1 VQNALISG
9 AIVVTTPSDVSLED
23 ARKAVNMFVQVRVPI
38 LGMVENMSYLIAPGS
53 GERID
58 VFGYGGG
65 KKTAEQMNVPF
76 LGELALDPD
85 VRIGGDSGQP
95 VTTRAGEDKH
105 NTPFLELAKR
115 VDQAVGALK
124 QTGPTVTIED

>member
-1 VQNALISG
+1 
-9 AIVVTTPSDVSLED
+9 
-23 ARKAVNMFVQVRVPI
+23 MFMQVRVPI

-58 VFGYGGG
+58 VFGQGGG
-65 KKTAEQMNVPF
+65 KKTAEQMKIPF

-85 VRIGGDSGQP
+85 VRIGGDSGNP
-95 VTTRAGEDKH
+95 VTTRTGEDKH

-115 VDQAVGALK
+115 VDHAVAGLK

>member
-1 VQNALISG
+1 
-9 AIVVTTPSDVSLED
+9 
-23 ARKAVNMFVQVRVPI
+23 
-38 LGMVENMSYLIAPGS
+38 
-53 GERID
+53 
-58 VFGYGGG
+58 
-65 KKTAEQMNVPF
+65 MNIPF

-85 VRIGGDSGQP
+85 VRIGGDSGAP

-105 NTPFLELAKR
+105 AAPFLELAKR